1 MALGLDVHDGRLV
14 GTPFLVL
21 LERLDHSVQEME
33 KSEMTC
39 AWVIGGLA

>member
-1 MALGLDVHDGRLV
+1 MALGLDVRDGRQV
-14 GTPFLVL
+14 GATFPVL